1 MTRQHTAENAQA
13 LPSSLPGKPRK
24 RSAQGG
30 VVAVEFALVVVVF
43 FLFVFSIM
51 EVSRALYLWNT
62 LQEVTR
68 RAARDAAVTD
78 FSDPSAMEM
87 VKRTAIFRTS
97 PGTLTLGAPVNE
109 QYVRIDYLS
118 LQNDTNRN
126 LKQVA
131 IPTGALP
138 ACPARNRL
146 ICTARPGDP
155 GCIRMVRVRICA
167 PGGGSECAPVPY
179 EPMFPLVSL
188 GIHLPASETVVRAQS
203 LGYVAGA
210 PLCN

>member
-1 MTRQHTAENAQA
+1 MTRQHHAENAQA
-13 LPSSLPGKPRK
+13 LPSSASRAPRH
-24 RSAQGG
+24 RNGQGG
-30 VVAVEFALVVVVF
+30 LAAVEFAIVSAVF

-87 VKRTAIFRTS
+87 VKRTAIFRTTS
-97 PGTLTLGAPVNE
+97 GTLTLGAPVNE

-118 LQNDTNRN
+118 LQNDTNRT

-131 IPTGALP
+131 IPTGSLP
-138 ACPARNRL
+138 ACPARNKL

-155 GCIRMVRVRICA
+155 ACIRMIRVRICA
-167 PGGGSECAPVPY
+167 PGSDCAPVPY
-179 EPMFPLVSL
+179 EPMFPLVNL
-188 GIHLPASETVVRAQS
+188 GINLPASETVVRAQS